1 MGSASIFLKDPKI
14 SRFLG
19 GGIVEA
25 ESLLGSPLPRLPIPE
40 QEGERLVFYV
50 NFHPRLRT
58 LARRFIL
65 DLLGQIGIALP
76 GSPSRGD
83 SGRDQAEYE
92 AALARVLRSARSA
105 DRRRGLP
112 NLFWLAHTKDIA
124 EYLKELES
132 KAPAL
137 RRAKYSLH
145 PLLSSLF
152 RRLDQDARKE
162 MNKEQIRLFGS
173 EAPALTEAVLDD
185 GFAFTEVSVSD
196 LDFNQFLAAN
206 KRYRITAE
214 VFFEIQAILLRE
226 TERRIREGDRALVTR
241 IGRHMPNL
249 PKDQYLRQ
257 TGLVK
262 IVMNG
267 QVLPCLLADAWG
279 VGAKLQSSAV
289 LRAESERR
297 KPTEFMDAFLEVVT
311 NARRFE
317 LISQV
322 RECVQ
327 ILSAEQGELDDK
339 ASRGLRFY
347 DFGESSPVQ
356 NNAVNATVLF
366 LDLRGFTQTSEGQIS
381 ERDLTR
387 ELYAVFDSFIPI
399 VERFG
404 GTVDKFL
411 GDGIMITYGTKKANP
426 LDPLNAVRTAIL
438 CQETLARQREQGS
451 TFFKMGIAV
460 HYGRVYLARFVAD
473 EETLQ
478 STVIGRNVNLAGRLS
493 SASKKPIEE
502 DEGGEPEP
510 PVRPRASGLLVTV
523 DESGVLF
530 NEGIAISRET
540 LAQIESQISLIHG
553 DGAIECTDELLH
565 RRIVFRYAGDAK
577 FKGVSSSL
585 PVYEVDFQKS

>member
-1 MGSASIFLKDPKI
+1 M
-14 SRFLG
+14 
-19 GGIVEA
+19 
-25 ESLLGSPLPRLPIPE
+25 
-40 QEGERLVFYV
+40 
-50 NFHPRLRT
+50 
-58 LARRFIL
+58 
-65 DLLGQIGIALP
+65 
-76 GSPSRGD
+76 
-83 SGRDQAEYE
+83 
-92 AALARVLRSARSA
+92 
-105 DRRRGLP
+105 
-112 NLFWLAHTKDIA
+112 
-124 EYLKELES
+124 
-132 KAPAL
+132 
-137 RRAKYSLH
+137 
-145 PLLSSLF
+145 
-152 RRLDQDARKE
+152 
-162 MNKEQIRLFGS
+162 
-173 EAPALTEAVLDD
+173 LDD

-226 TERRIREGDRALVTR
+226 TERRIREGDRTLMTR
-241 IGRHMPNL
+241 IGRYMPGL
-249 PKDQYLRQ
+249 PKDQHLRQ

-267 QVLPCLLADAWG
+267 QVLPCLLGDAWG
-279 VGAKLQSSAV
+279 VGAKLQASAV

-297 KPTEFMDAFLEVVT
+297 KPTEFIDAFLEVVT

-317 LISQV
+317 LVSQA
-322 RECVQ
+322 RDRVQ
-327 ILSAEQGELDDK
+327 ILSVEQGELDDK

-347 DFGESSPVQ
+347 DFGESSQVQ

-387 ELYAVFDSFIPI
+387 ELYTVFDSFIPI

-438 CQETLARQREQGS
+438 CQETLAKQREQGA
-451 TFFKMGIAV
+451 TYFKMGIAV

-478 STVIGRNVNLAGRLS
+478 TTVIGRNVNLAGRLS

-510 PVRPRASGLLVTV
+510 PARPRASGLLVTV

-540 LAQIESQISLIHG
+540 LAQIESQMSLVHG
-553 DGAIECTDELLH
+553 GRRHRAATTSCCIAGSCSATRGTRSSRASAPASPSTRSTSRSPDGAALHSLETRLRDLGIAGARLRAVPGGRRRGRLRPPGRPPRGHELRGDEPLPL
-565 RRIVFRYAGDAK
+565 RRRPRDGGTPPARGTPRGRDGAR
-577 FKGVSSSL
+577 SS
-585 PVYEVDFQKS
+585 PR

>member
-1 MGSASIFLKDPKI
+1 MGSASIFLKDPRT

-19 GGIVEA
+19 GGIAEA
-25 ESLLGSPLPRLPIPE
+25 ESLLGSPLPRLPVPE
-40 QEGERLVFYV
+40 REGGRDVFYV
-50 NFHPRLRT
+50 NFHPRLRS
-58 LARRFIL
+58 LVRRFIL

-76 GSPSRGD
+76 AATSRGD
-83 SGRDQAEYE
+83 NGRDQAEYE
-92 AALARVLRSARSA
+92 AALARILRSVRTA

-124 EYLKELES
+124 EYLKELEQ

-173 EAPALTEAVLDD
+173 EAPALTEALLDD
-185 GFAFTEVSVSD
+185 GFAFTEVSIAD

-206 KRYRITAE
+206 KRYRIGAE

-226 TERRIREGDRALVTR
+226 AERRVREGDRVLMTR
-241 IGRHMPNL
+241 IARHLPAL
-249 PKDQYLRQ
+249 PKDQHLRPS
-257 TGLVK
+257 GLLK

-267 QVLPCLLADAWG
+267 QVLPCLLGDAWG
-279 VGAKLQSSAV
+279 VGAKLQASSV
-289 LRAESERR
+289 LRTEIERR
-297 KPTEFMDAFLEVVT
+297 KPTEFIDAFLDLVT

-317 LISQV
+317 LVSHV
-322 RECVQ
+322 RESVQ
-327 ILSAEQGELDDK
+327 ILSAEQGELDDR

-347 DFGESSPVQ
+347 DFGESAQVQ

-411 GDGIMITYGTKKANP
+411 GDGIMITYGTRQSNP
-426 LDPLNAVRTAIL
+426 FDPLNAVRTAIL
-438 CQETLARQREQGS
+438 CQETLARQREQGA
-451 TFFKMGIAV
+451 TYFKMGIAV
-460 HYGRVYLARFVAD
+460 HYGRVYLARFIAD
-473 EETLQ
+473 EDTVQ
-478 STVIGRNVNLAGRLS
+478 TTVIGRNVNLAGRLS
-493 SASKKPIEE
+493 SASKRPLEE
-502 DEGGEPEP
+502 DEGGEPQP
-510 PVRPRASGLLVTV
+510 PPRARASGLLVTV

-530 NEGIAISRET
+530 NEGIAISRDT
-540 LAQIESQISLIHG
+540 LVQIEKELGLVHG
-553 DGAIECTDELLH
+553 DGAVECMDELLH

-577 FKGVSSSL
+577 FKGVRSSL
-585 PVYEVDFQKS
+585 PVYEVDFQKA

>member
-1 MGSASIFLKDPKI
+1 MGSDSIFLKDPKI

-19 GGIVEA
+19 GGIAEA
-25 ESLLGSPLPRLPIPE
+25 ESLLGSPLPRLPTPE
-40 QEGERLVFYV
+40 REGDRDVFYV
-50 NFHPRLRT
+50 NFHPRLRS
-58 LARRFIL
+58 LARKFIL

-76 GSPSRGD
+76 GAPSRSD

-92 AALARVLRSARSA
+92 AALARLLRSARSA

-112 NLFWLAHTKDIA
+112 NLFWLAHTRDIA
-124 EYLKELES
+124 EFLKELES

-173 EAPALTEAVLDD
+173 EAPALTEALLDD

-226 TERRIREGDRALVTR
+226 AERRVREGDRTLMIR
-241 IGRHMPNL
+241 IARYMPSL
-249 PKDQYLRQ
+249 PKDQHLRQ

-267 QVLPCLLADAWG
+267 QVLPCLLGDAWG
-279 VGAKLQSSAV
+279 VGAKLQASAV
-289 LRAESERR
+289 LRAECERR
-297 KPTEFMDAFLEVVT
+297 KPTEFIDAFLEVVT

-317 LISQV
+317 LLSQA
-322 RECVQ
+322 RDRVQ
-327 ILSAEQGELDDK
+327 ILSTEGGELDDK

-347 DFGESSPVQ
+347 DFGESSQVQ

-399 VERFG
+399 VERFS

-411 GDGIMITYGTKKANP
+411 GDGMMITYGTKTTNP
-426 LDPLNAVRTAIL
+426 LDALNAVRTAIL
-438 CQETLARQREQGS
+438 CQEMLAKLREQGA
-451 TFFKMGIAV
+451 TYFKMGIAV

-473 EETLQ
+473 EETVQ
-478 STVIGRNVNLAGRLS
+478 TTVIGRNVNLAGRLS

-510 PVRPRASGLLVTV
+510 PVRARASGLLVTV

-540 LAQIESQISLIHG
+540 LAQIESQLSLVHR
-553 DGAIECTDELLH
+553 DGEIEFTDDLLH
-565 RRIVFRYAGDAK
+565 RRVVFRYSGDAK
-577 FKGVSSSL
+577 FKGVRSSL
-585 PVYEVDFQKS
+585 PVYEVDFQKT